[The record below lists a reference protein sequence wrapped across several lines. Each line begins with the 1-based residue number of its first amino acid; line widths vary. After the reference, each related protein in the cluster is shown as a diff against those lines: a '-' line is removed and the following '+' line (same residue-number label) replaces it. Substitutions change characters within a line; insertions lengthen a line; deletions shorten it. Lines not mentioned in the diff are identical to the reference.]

1 VERGEHC
8 VTGFVS
14 PLVTRWGSGDPEA
27 PLIVLLQGCDALG
40 DSLEADLA
48 MFVRCLPAGAAY
60 AAVRVPRPA
69 SADRGPGPVL
79 LRRWID
85 EQRAPQVPVVLIGVG
100 GGAAVAGA
108 MVLADPARFAAVAL
122 LYGTLPFDSGLPVTR
137 GRLAGVPVFL
147 THGAHDLVI
156 PVELQRRTWDY
167 LVRESGSPL
176 WAQREPG
183 GHELTAKTVSGLAG
197 WIDARLGFL
206 QWATPVAGTAGGQP
220 RWPTLPHGGLPERG
234 GEPPEVSVTTP
245 QQQQSQNAPA
255 ELQEALFDR
264 IVQLD
269 GVATAP
275 SAVSV
280 PGARA
285 FILGCGSTR
294 GPLEAFIVPD
304 LGEFAHLHPGYDG
317 SLHLALP
324 LSLAHDALAK
334 GWGVAHPLAG
344 LRLTPGMVMIF
355 GPRDAT
361 ELEIVTSIVRASH
374 AYAAGG
380 ESPGH
385 GGGGSA
391 VLQGKAGQTLPDQ

>member
-1 VERGEHC
+1 M
-8 VTGFVS
+8 TGFVS
-14 PLVTRWGSGDPEA
+14 PLITRWGSGDPDA

-48 MFVRCLPAGAAY
+48 MFVRCLPDGAAY
-60 AAVRVPRPA
+60 AAMRVPRSVSVDP
-69 SADRGPGPVL
+69 GPGSAP
-79 LRRWID
+79 LRQWID
-85 EQRAPQVPVVLIGVG
+85 DQRAPQVPVVLIGVG
-100 GGAAVAGA
+100 GGAAVAGGI
-108 MVLADPARFAAVAL
+108 VLADPARFAAAAL
-122 LYGTLPFDSGLPVTR
+122 LYGALPFDSGLPVTR
-137 GRLAGVPVFL
+137 GRLAGLPVFL

-156 PVELQRRTWDY
+156 PIELQRRTWDY

-176 WAQREPG
+176 WAQRERG
-183 GHELTAKTVSGLAG
+183 GHELTVKTVAGLAG
-197 WIDARLGFL
+197 WIEARLGFL
-206 QWATPVAGTAGGQP
+206 QWATPVTGTAGRQA
-220 RWPTLPHGGLPERG
+220 RWPMLPDGRLPERC

-275 SAVSV
+275 SAISV

-285 FILGCGSTR
+285 FILGCGRAR
-294 GPLEAFIVPD
+294 GPREAFIVPD

-324 LSLAHDALAK
+324 ISLAHDALAR
-334 GWGVAHPLAG
+334 GWAVAHPLAG
-344 LRLTPGMVMIF
+344 LRLAPGMVMIF
-355 GPRDAT
+355 GPRDAA
-361 ELEIVTSIVRASH
+361 ELEIVTAIVRASH

-380 ESPGH
+380 QSP
-385 GGGGSA
+385 
-391 VLQGKAGQTLPDQ
+391 

>member
-14 PLVTRWGSGDPEA
+14 PLITRWGSGDPDA

-48 MFVRCLPAGAAY
+48 MFVRCLPDGAAY
-60 AAVRVPRPA
+60 AAMRVPRSVSVDP
-69 SADRGPGPVL
+69 GPGSAPF
-79 LRRWID
+79 RQWID
-85 EQRAPQVPVVLIGVG
+85 DQRAPQVPVVLIGVG
-100 GGAAVAGA
+100 GGAAVAGGI
-108 MVLADPARFAAVAL
+108 VLADPARFAAAAL
-122 LYGTLPFDSGLPVTR
+122 LYGALPFDSGLPVTR
-137 GRLAGVPVFL
+137 GRLAGLPVFL

-156 PVELQRRTWDY
+156 PIELQRRTWDY

-176 WAQREPG
+176 WAQRERG
-183 GHELTAKTVSGLAG
+183 GHELTVKTVAGLAG
-197 WIDARLGFL
+197 WIEARLGFL
-206 QWATPVAGTAGGQP
+206 QWATPVTGTAGRQA
-220 RWPTLPHGGLPERG
+220 RWPMLPDGRLPERC

-275 SAVSV
+275 SAISV

-285 FILGCGSTR
+285 FILGCGRAR
-294 GPLEAFIVPD
+294 GPREAFIVPD

-324 LSLAHDALAK
+324 ISLAHDALAR
-334 GWGVAHPLAG
+334 GWAVAHPLAG
-344 LRLTPGMVMIF
+344 LRLAPGMVMIF
-355 GPRDAT
+355 GPRDAA
-361 ELEIVTSIVRASH
+361 ELEIVTAIVRASH

-380 ESPGH
+380 QSP
-385 GGGGSA
+385 
-391 VLQGKAGQTLPDQ
+391 

>member
-1 VERGEHC
+1 M
-8 VTGFVS
+8 TGFVS
-14 PLVTRWGSGDPEA
+14 PLITRWGSGDPET

-48 MFVRCLPAGAAY
+48 MFVRWLPAGVAY

-69 SADRGPGPVL
+69 SVDREPGSAP
-79 LRRWID
+79 LRQWIED
-85 EQRAPQVPVVLIGVG
+85 QRAPQVPVVLIGVG
-100 GGAAVAGA
+100 GGAALAGG
-108 MVLADPARFAAVAL
+108 MVLADPARFAATAL
-122 LYGTLPFDSGLPVTR
+122 LYGTLPFDSGLPITR

-197 WIDARLGFL
+197 WLEARLGFL
-206 QWATPVAGTAGGQP
+206 QWATPVNGTAGGQA
-220 RWPTLPHGGLPERG
+220 RWPILPDGRLRERC

-245 QQQQSQNAPA
+245 QQQHSQNAPV

-264 IVQLD
+264 IAQLA

-275 SAVSV
+275 SAISV

-285 FILGCGSTR
+285 FILGCGRAR
-294 GPLEAFIVPD
+294 GPREAFIVPD

-324 LSLAHDALAK
+324 VSLAHDALAK
-334 GWGVAHPLAG
+334 GWAVAHPLAG
-344 LRLTPGMVMIF
+344 LRLAPGMVMIF
-355 GPRDAT
+355 GPRDVA
-361 ELEIVTSIVRASH
+361 ELEIVTAIVRASH
-374 AYAAGG
+374 AYAAGTG
-380 ESPGH
+380 
-385 GGGGSA
+385 
-391 VLQGKAGQTLPDQ
+391 